1 MATQQLNPNIKEVT
15 LSQVKE
21 DLDNGLTKWK
31 KDDIGFG
38 SLEKKYSLTMQEMI
52 ELLANSKVKQM
63 ETRIPTFR
71 IIDDLLNDEAID
83 ISTYKGIPQATLATL
98 AVETQIEVAPAIL
111 KVQVVQEQPKR
122 KLEAF
127 I

>member
-1 MATQQLNPNIKEVT
+1 MATQQLNPNIKEVS
-15 LSQVKE
+15 LVQVSE

-38 SLEKKYSLTMQEMI
+38 SLEKKYSLTMPEMI
-52 ELLANSKVKQM
+52 ELLNHPRVKLM

-71 IIDDLLNDEAID
+71 IIDDLPVEEGQYQPEPFFVPSEL
-83 ISTYKGIPQATLATL
+83 TLGR
-98 AVETQIEVAPAIL
+98 EVQTTSIQTE
-111 KVQVVQEQPKR
+111 KQQPK
-122 KLEAF
+122 KKIEAF